1 MKKISLGLLIASAL
15 VSSSAFAFEAGP
27 YMGVEA
33 GYGWTSKGN
42 ASASTKQLEIW
53 KKDNRDS
60 ASAVG
65 GVHLGYLFPVTDFL
79 AIGPEL
85 GWTSFFEDSKS
96 GTFSNSVGG
105 KTVSWNN
112 RIDYYSALLVARVAL
127 TDSLSVYGK
136 AGAAYVQNRL
146 EQTGTTPDAN
156 YSSYNAH
163 QWRPE
168 AAVGVGFGLTD
179 SLTMNVQ
186 YTHVFGKDG
195 NEVYWNQDQ
204 DNNVLRTDT
213 LTLGLDYAF

>member
-1 MKKISLGLLIASAL
+1 MKKISLGLLIASVL

-27 YMGVEA
+27 YIGVDA
-33 GYGWTSKGN
+33 GYGWSSKGN
-42 ASASTKQLEIW
+42 ADASTKQLKVW
-53 KKDNRDS
+53 DKDNRDS

-85 GWTSFFEDSKS
+85 GWTSFFEDTKS
-96 GTFSNSVGG
+96 GTFKKVGD

-146 EQTGTTPDAN
+146 EQTGNTSAAVDN
-156 YSSYNAH
+156 SYNAN

-195 NEVYWNQDQ
+195 NEVYWNQDR

-213 LTLGLDYAF
+213 LALGLDYAF

>member
-27 YMGVEA
+27 YIGVDA
-33 GYGWTSKGN
+33 GYGWSSKGN
-42 ASASTKQLEIW
+42 ADASTKQLKIW
-53 KKDNRDS
+53 DKDNRDN

-96 GTFSNSVGG
+96 ATYKALG
-105 KTVSWNN
+105 KDVSWNN

-146 EQTGTTPDAN
+146 EQTGDTTEAN
-156 YSSYNAH
+156 YGSYNAH

-195 NEVYWNQDQ
+195 NEVYWNKDQ